1 MSYTIPALDVLCFFI
16 FIDIQ
21 WLFLFFPM
29 KSQSL
34 DSRPFLRIGQL
45 IDPGTGDLITF
56 EQSLVTFTN
65 PANDQQ
71 SLQKMHLLIAI
82 TYVLKLHWRT
92 RTSSGQNDFRRTV
105 RFYPKRHVTYHGLRQ
120 KMSGKQPYDIDKIY
134 WNMDFSWAVMP
145 TCSFC
150 WKCCQWLRAGVSK
163 LFIWSAR

>member
-1 MSYTIPALDVLCFFI
+1 
-16 FIDIQ
+16 
-21 WLFLFFPM
+21 M

-82 TYVLKLHWRT
+82 TYVLKLH
-92 RTSSGQNDFRRTV
+92 
-105 RFYPKRHVTYHGLRQ
+105 
-120 KMSGKQPYDIDKIY
+120 
-134 WNMDFSWAVMP
+134 
-145 TCSFC
+145 
-150 WKCCQWLRAGVSK
+150 
-163 LFIWSAR
+163 